1 LEAQAD
7 GVGTNLWALGE
18 ALQRRRNA
26 EAASTGQALEA
37 AARAARFTNQIP
49 AYRASPG
56 VYSQLAYAQ
65 VLSRGSASTRKLV
78 MTGTNSHDVILLNL
92 EDRIR
97 PGDILN
103 VPVPAAPTPR

>member
-1 LEAQAD
+1 M
-7 GVGTNLWALGE
+7 GTNLWALGE

-26 EAASTGQALEA
+26 EAASTGRALEA
-37 AARAARFTNQIP
+37 AAQAARFTNQIP
-49 AYRASPG
+49 AYQASPG

-65 VLSRGSASTRKLV
+65 VLSRGGASTRKLV
-78 MTGTNSHDVILLNL
+78 MTGTNSNVVILLNL

-103 VPVPAAPTPR
+103 VPVPAAPTQR